1 MSGQI
6 PLLLACAVTALVSI
20 PLILRRVPPNSLY
33 GFRTPRTLADRNLW
47 FRVNHFAGW
56 ALLIASMGSAALI
69 LLLPPPPTALLFVVP
84 LGLALVASLVY
95 LRRCSD

>member
-1 MSGQI
+1 MSAQI
-6 PLLLACAVTALVSI
+6 PLLVACAVTAVIAI

-33 GFRTPRTLADRNLW
+33 GFRTPRTLADRDLW

-95 LRRCSD
+95 LGRCSD

>member
-1 MSGQI
+1 MSPQI
-6 PLLLACAVTALVSI
+6 PLLIACSVIAVVAI

-56 ALLIASMGSAALI
+56 ALLIASIASAVLV
-69 LLLPPPPTALLFVVP
+69 LLVPPPPSALLFVVP
-84 LGLALVASLVY
+84 LGLALAVSLMY
-95 LRRCSD
+95 LRRC

>member
-1 MSGQI
+1 MSAQI
-6 PLLLACAVTALVSI
+6 PLLLACAVTALISV

-33 GFRTPRTLADRNLW
+33 RFRTPRTLADRDLW

-56 ALLIASMGSAALI
+56 ALLIASVASAALI
-69 LLLPPPPTALLFVVP
+69 LLLPPPPNALLFVVP
-84 LGLALVASLVY
+84 LGLALVASLAY

>member
-1 MSGQI
+1 MSAQI

-84 LGLALVASLVY
+84 LGLALAASLVY
-95 LRRCSD
+95 LRRCSE

>member
-1 MSGQI
+1 MSAQI
-6 PLLLACAVTALVSI
+6 PLLVACVVIAIISI

-33 GFRTPRTLADRNLW
+33 GFRTPRTLANRDLW

-56 ALLIASMGSAALI
+56 SLLIASMASAALI
-69 LLLPPPPTALLFVVP
+69 LLTPPPPNVLLLVVP
-84 LGLALVASLVY
+84 LALALVVSLAY

>member
-1 MSGQI
+1 MSAQI
-6 PLLLACAVTALVSI
+6 PLLIACAVIAVI
-20 PLILRRVPPNSLY
+20 AVPLILRRVPPNSLY

-56 ALLIASMGSAALI
+56 AFLIASIASAV
-69 LLLPPPPTALLFVVP
+69 LLSLVPPPPNALLFVGP

-95 LRRCSD
+95 LRNC

>member
-1 MSGQI
+1 MLAQI
-6 PLLLACAVTALVSI
+6 PLLIACAVIAVI
-20 PLILRRVPPNSLY
+20 AVPLILRRVPPNSLY

-56 ALLIASMGSAALI
+56 ALLIASIVSAV
-69 LLLPPPPTALLFVVP
+69 LLLLVPPPPNALLFVGP

-95 LRRCSD
+95 LGRS

>member
-1 MSGQI
+1 MSAQI
-6 PLLLACAVTALVSI
+6 PLRLACAVTALISV

-33 GFRTPRTLADRNLW
+33 GLRTPRTLADRNLW

-69 LLLPPPPTALLFVVP
+69 LLLPPPNVLLFVAP
-84 LGLALVASLVY
+84 LGIALAASLVY
-95 LRRCSD
+95 LRRCSE

>member
-1 MSGQI
+1 MSAQI
-6 PLLLACAVTALVSI
+6 PLLLACAVTALISI

-33 GFRTPRTLADRNLW
+33 GFRTPRTLADRDLW

-69 LLLPPPPTALLFVVP
+69 LLLPPPPNALLFVVP
-84 LGLALVASLVY
+84 LGLALAASLVY

>member
-69 LLLPPPPTALLFVVP
+69 LLLPQPHTALLFVV
-84 LGLALVASLVY
+84 LLELELVGCRAHL
-95 LRRCSD
+95 LR